1 MTRGESAVLA
11 FRGEAVLFI
20 NKRCR
25 LSPFAALSPGLC
37 IRSPNSPLHNRERQQ
52 ARRVLFVDSAGNNVE
67 SKSPVLNRPLSSLP
81 HTSPAPAIRARSPL
95 RGRGRVGRCAP
106 SPSLLLIG
114 AQVGE
119 SPPRAYVR
127 VPAVRAHLA
136 FELRRFWLSFIS
148 PLAFSARCWARRGS
162 SGKATGGGREP
173 RP

>member
-1 MTRGESAVLA
+1 MHFVARLSYLSTSAV
-11 FRGEAVLFI
+11 G
-20 NKRCR
+20 
-25 LSPFAALSPGLC
+25 
-37 IRSPNSPLHNRERQQ
+37 
-52 ARRVLFVDSAGNNVE
+52 
-67 SKSPVLNRPLSSLP
+67 SLP
-81 HTSPAPAIRARSPL
+81 LLLRPRAFVFEALVLLCTTVKGNKHEEFYLLIVPETMWNPSPQSRTGRSLLSLTPLPAPASRARSPL

-148 PLAFSARCWARRGS
+148 FLAFSARCWARRGS
-162 SGKATGGGREP
+162 SGEATGGGREP